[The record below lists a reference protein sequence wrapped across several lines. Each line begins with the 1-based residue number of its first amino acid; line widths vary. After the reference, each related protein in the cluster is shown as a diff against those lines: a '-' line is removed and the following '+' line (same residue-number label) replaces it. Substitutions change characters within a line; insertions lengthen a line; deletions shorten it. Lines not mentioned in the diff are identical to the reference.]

1 MSLLPEI
8 LIQSY
13 FISTAKS
20 IFHNPI
26 INFSSNSKIGSLS
39 LLLLGFL
46 INYYYIFIIPVIFI
60 NPTLFISEYSNQI
73 QTMLLIFNSLI
84 TIDPIIIYVNIIET
98 KFLNSINLSDF
109 SWNLTLFYYSTN
121 RKKSSHSLVSDSL
134 AFH

>member
-46 INYYYIFIIPVIFI
+46 INYYYISIIPVIFI

-73 QTMLLIFNSLI
+73 QSMLLIFN
-84 TIDPIIIYVNIIET
+84 
-98 KFLNSINLSDF
+98 
-109 SWNLTLFYYSTN
+109 
-121 RKKSSHSLVSDSL
+121 
-134 AFH
+134 